1 MWLALLPAQA
11 WCSEFH
17 LHPRESSSQVAAE
30 VVSSLEDLSSFSA
43 IYVTWPLNFAN
54 SASLLED
61 YLSDACMHYFQA
73 ILSFSHKKQMVLLK
87 KEPKFGKIFF
97 SLFGPFEIC
106 LEVISWP
113 EKLGVTY
120 RHALPMEISI

>member
-17 LHPRESSSQVAAE
+17 LHPRESSAQVATE
-30 VVSSLEDLSSFSA
+30 VVSSLEDLSSFSG

-61 YLSDACMHYFQA
+61 CLNDACMRYFQA
-73 ILSFSHKKQMVLLK
+73 ILSFSHKKQIVLLK

-97 SLFGPFEIC
+97 LPFW
-106 LEVISWP
+106 SF
-113 EKLGVTY
+113 
-120 RHALPMEISI
+120 